1 MKYVSGAEIFQSEKT
16 VSVRAEECLKGEPA
30 LKSEM
35 ERLITEN
42 ICLQRALAE
51 EYVLREDAMRR
62 DESLLPEFSASTV
75 SFLRAPL
82 PKKSNFSIYLKEYTR
97 RFTE

>member
-42 ICLQRALAE
+42 ICLQRALA
-51 EYVLREDAMRR
+51 
-62 DESLLPEFSASTV
+62 
-75 SFLRAPL
+75 
-82 PKKSNFSIYLKEYTR
+82 
-97 RFTE
+97 

>member
-42 ICLQRALAE
+42 ICLQRAL
-51 EYVLREDAMRR
+51 RR
-62 DESLLPEFSASTV
+62 RICTS
-75 SFLRAPL
+75 
-82 PKKSNFSIYLKEYTR
+82 R
-97 RFTE
+97 RRHEA